1 MILLWA
7 LLIAFAT
14 VGLCVIVH
22 YEALRLTSLLI
33 PRLTIPPRPK
43 VLVVIAAVFLAHLAE
58 IVIFAVTYRLMQPF
72 PQLGEIAGHFSR
84 SAVDYFYFSITSFTT
99 LGIGDLFPHGAYRIV
114 VGFESL
120 TGFGLIGWSVS
131 FTYLVMQ
138 EFWTQ
143 HGPGQSA
150 KLAVMSDER
159 AAHTGLQGV
168 SA

>member
-1 MILLWA
+1 MILFWA

-131 FTYLVMQ
+131 FT
-138 EFWTQ
+138 
-143 HGPGQSA
+143 
-150 KLAVMSDER
+150 
-159 AAHTGLQGV
+159 
-168 SA
+168 

>member
-1 MILLWA
+1 MILFWA

-143 HGPGQSA
+143 HGRR
-150 KLAVMSDER
+150 LNR
-159 AAHTGLQGV
+159 AANSRET
-168 SA
+168 

>member
-1 MILLWA
+1 MILFWA

-72 PQLGEIAGHFSR
+72 PQLGEIAGTLGCSR
-84 SAVDYFYFSITSFTT
+84 SQLALAWLYAKAPRLVAICGSDT
-99 LGIGDLFPHGAYRIV
+99 LAYLDENLGALDLQPDAALVERIGALFAPGN
-114 VGFESL
+114 
-120 TGFGLIGWSVS
+120 VS
-131 FTYLVMQ
+131 GDRYHAALMQ
-138 EFWTQ
+138 MLDR
-143 HGPGQSA
+143 S
-150 KLAVMSDER
+150 
-159 AAHTGLQGV
+159 
-168 SA
+168 

>member
-1 MILLWA
+1 M
-7 LLIAFAT
+7 
-14 VGLCVIVH
+14 
-22 YEALRLTSLLI
+22 
-33 PRLTIPPRPK
+33 
-43 VLVVIAAVFLAHLAE
+43 
-58 IVIFAVTYRLMQPF
+58 IFAVTYRLMQPF

-84 SAVDYFYFSITSFTT
+84 SAVDYFYFSVTSFTT

-143 HGPGQSA
+143 HGPRPKRKIGR
-150 KLAVMSDER
+150 DER
-159 AAHTGLQGV
+159 
-168 SA
+168 

>member
-1 MILLWA
+1 MILFWA

-14 VGLCVIVH
+14 VGLCVIAH

-143 HGPGQSA
+143 HGARPKRKIGR
-150 KLAVMSDER
+150 DER
-159 AAHTGLQGV
+159 
-168 SA
+168 